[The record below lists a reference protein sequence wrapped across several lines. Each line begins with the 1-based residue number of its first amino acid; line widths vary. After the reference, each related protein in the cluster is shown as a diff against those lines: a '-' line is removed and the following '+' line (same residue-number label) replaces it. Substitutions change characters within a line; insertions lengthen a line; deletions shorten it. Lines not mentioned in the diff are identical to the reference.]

1 MRKYFLIASLAIF
14 TLATTSCRDKET
26 KVIVEEKPAVEEEDK
41 GILEK
46 VGEKVDDEVNKEID
60 EEIDKI
66 GDDN

>member
-1 MRKYFLIASLAIF
+1 MKKLALFTMLLFTIAI
-14 TLATTSCRDKET
+14 TSCREKET
-26 KVIVEEKPAVEEEDK
+26 KVIVQEKTTEEDDK

-46 VGEKVDDEVNKEID
+46 VGEKVDDEVNKEIN